1 VEEQAATRL
10 DAPAPEAAAP
20 QPDGIDLPAAWD
32 AARDFARAARG
43 FVSALAGLARS
54 ELHLARASWPWVFA
68 LLVLL
73 VGLALS
79 LWISLIA
86 LAGWSLYVATGSVGW
101 ALAALVGLHLV
112 LLIAARLILRRTA
125 RNMTLPAT
133 RAEIGSLLQQ
143 RPVDTREPR

>member
-1 VEEQAATRL
+1 VEEQATTRL
-10 DAPAPEAAAP
+10 DAAAAEP
-20 QPDGIDLPAAWD
+20 VASPPDGIDLPAVWA

-43 FVSALAGLARS
+43 FAGALAGLARS

-101 ALAALVGLHLV
+101 ALVALVGLHIV
-112 LLIAARLILRRTA
+112 LLVAARLILRTTA

-133 RAEIGSLLQQ
+133 RAEIGSLLQ